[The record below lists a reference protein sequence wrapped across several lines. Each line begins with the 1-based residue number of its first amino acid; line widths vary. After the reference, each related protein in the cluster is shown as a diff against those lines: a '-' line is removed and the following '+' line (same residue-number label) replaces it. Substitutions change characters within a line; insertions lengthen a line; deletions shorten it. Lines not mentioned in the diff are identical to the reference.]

1 MNIAIAVL
9 LIFCVIVTIIAIRAF
24 TPDKTR
30 ADLEA
35 RYPANTMID
44 AAGMRLRVRDT
55 GPRDAAAIIMLHGFG
70 SSLETWEPWAGLL
83 DATHRVIRFDLP
95 GFALTGSDPTGNYSD
110 ARSLQVLA
118 GLMDALAIGRATL
131 IGNSLGGKIA
141 WLFAAEH
148 PERVMKLVLVSPD
161 GFAPPGYEYNKPAK
175 IPGIAKLLPYLLPM
189 GLVRGSL
196 KPAYA
201 DPAALTPATLA
212 RYRDL
217 LLAPGVR
224 RAMVARMSQMRL
236 RPPEPILHRIQAPTL
251 LLWGEEDGMIP
262 IAMADSYMKWIPDC
276 RLVTLRKLGHV
287 PMEEE
292 PETALA
298 PVLDFLAEP
307 PGKPGRTAIP

>member
-1 MNIAIAVL
+1 MNIAIVVVL
-9 LIFCVIVTIIAIRAF
+9 VLCVILIVTAIRAY
-24 TPDKTR
+24 TRDQTR
-30 ADLEA
+30 AQLEA
-35 RYPANTMID
+35 RYNADTTVD
-44 AAGMRLRVRDT
+44 AAGIRLRVRDT
-55 GPRDAAAIIMLHGFG
+55 GPRDASVIIMLHGFG
-70 SSLETWEPWAGLL
+70 SSLETWEPWAELL
-83 DATHRVIRFDLP
+83 APTHRVIRFDLP
-95 GFALTGSDPTGNYSD
+95 GFALTGPDPTNDYSD

-118 GLMDALAIGRATL
+118 GLMDGLQIATATL

-141 WLFAAEH
+141 WLFAAQY
-148 PERVMKLVLVSPD
+148 PERVTRLVLVSPD

-175 IPGIAKLLPYLLPM
+175 IPGIAKLLPYVLPM

-201 DPAALTPATLA
+201 DPAALTPAVLT

-217 LLAPGVR
+217 LLAPGIR

-236 RPPEPILHRIQAPTL
+236 RPPEPILHRVQAPTL

-276 RLVTLRKLGHV
+276 RLAPLPKLGHV
-287 PMEEE
+287 PMEED

-307 PGKPGRTAIP
+307 PGKPGRVAIP